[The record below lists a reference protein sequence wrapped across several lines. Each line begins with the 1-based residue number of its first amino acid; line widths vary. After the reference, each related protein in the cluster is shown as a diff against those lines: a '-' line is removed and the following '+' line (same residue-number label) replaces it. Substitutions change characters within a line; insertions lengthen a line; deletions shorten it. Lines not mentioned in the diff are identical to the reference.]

1 MGFSD
6 YFIQTVTASAEAESV
21 SAGSGGVV
29 ARPKPQTS
37 TTDEEELAEAAHPT
51 LERTISDQEL
61 LETIEDIYYQQESAV
76 EMHELQKIV
85 GQGNG
90 LDHRLI
96 AQSMGQLRRQHKVLS
111 KKVLQNILDQR
122 TICNREFAVMH
133 DTQKE
138 LEEALWTCR
147 KARSYLN
154 YARLNL
160 TTNSLEILAAYRKR
174 EILQQLLNTLQSIKR
189 LVSVRICSNCSPIVL
204 QIVYGLF
211 VPL

>member
-1 MGFSD
+1 MS
-6 YFIQTVTASAEAESV
+6 T
-21 SAGSGGVV
+21 GSGGVGV
-29 ARPKPQTS
+29 ARVVQVQAS
-37 TTDEEELAEAAHPT
+37 MDADEEAEEEP

-61 LETIEDIYYQQESAV
+61 LETIEDIYYHQDDGAV
-76 EMHELQKIV
+76 ELHELQKIV
-85 GQGNG
+85 SQGEG

-122 TICNREFAVMH
+122 AACNSEFAVMH
-133 DTQKE
+133 ETQKE

-189 LVSVRICSNCSPIVL
+189 LVRGCSLLPFIPNNFCDLMVSLVSCRGQPMLRYRNC
-204 QIVYGLF
+204 
-211 VPL
+211 